1 MGTDIISEIGNF
13 PTIEALFTALAAVAA
28 DAKRLDGAQGHGL
41 QLSGSMD
48 TGEHGGVA
56 TIGLHPIAR
65 LHRDQ

>member
-1 MGTDIISEIGNF
+1 
-13 PTIEALFTALAAVAA
+13 
-28 DAKRLDGAQGHGL
+28 
-41 QLSGSMD
+41 MD